1 MKETAKE
8 RMERHRK
15 AWHQERNL
23 LDQVMREF
31 RALTARWQAA
41 REATGKAHEQYK
53 EAKAVW
59 RTAKARNITDA
70 DNAAMYHKLS
80 QP

>member
-15 AWHQERNL
+15 AWHAECNI
-23 LDQVMREF
+23 LDNILREF
-31 RALTARWQAA
+31 RALTKRWQAA
-41 REATGKAHEQYK
+41 REATAKAHQQYK
-53 EAKAVW
+53 DSKAVW
-59 RTAKARNITDA
+59 RTGRECNITDA
-70 DNAAMYHKLS
+70 DNAAMVHKLR